1 MIRALLGG
9 SFDPFHNGHLALVH
23 HLLDGAWADRVVV
36 VPAHRSPHKAHPV
49 ASGADRLAMAR
60 LALAGIAGVGVDSR
74 EVERGGISY
83 TVDTL
88 AELSVANPGDQ
99 WRLVIGADNLSAFT
113 TWRRWRRLLEL
124 AELLVVARAG
134 FGIEVPA
141 EVPEGVVVV
150 TEFDS
155 PVAATALRKSL
166 AVGRLPRSEVPAAV
180 LAHIQSGGLYGADQ
194 GRRRP

>member
-1 MIRALLGG
+1 
-9 SFDPFHNGHLALVH
+9 
-23 HLLDGAWADRVVV
+23 
-36 VPAHRSPHKAHPV
+36 
-49 ASGADRLAMAR
+49 MAR

-88 AELSVANPGDQ
+88 AELSLASPGDR

-124 AELLVVARAG
+124 ADLLVVARAG
-134 FGIEVPA
+134 FGIEVPT

-166 AVGRLPRSEVPAAV
+166 AVGGLPRSEVPTVV
-180 LAHIQSGGLYGADQ
+180 LAYIQSGGLYGADQ

>member
-49 ASGADRLAMAR
+49 ASGADRLTMAR
-60 LALAGIAGVGVDSR
+60 LALDGIAGVDVDSR

-88 AELSVANPGDQ
+88 AEMSLASPGDQ

-124 AELLVVARAG
+124 ADLLVVARAG
-134 FGIEVPA
+134 FGIEVPT

-166 AVGRLPRSEVPAAV
+166 AVGDLPRSEVPAAV
-180 LAHIQSGGLYGADQ
+180 LAYIQSGGLYGADQ

>member
-60 LALAGIAGVGVDSR
+60 LALAGIAGASVDSR

-124 AELLVVARAG
+124 AELLVGRCSHISSPAVYT
-134 FGIEVPA
+134 VPTRGA
-141 EVPEGVVVV
+141 VDRDHPG
-150 TEFDS
+150 
-155 PVAATALRKSL
+155 RK
-166 AVGRLPRSEVPAAV
+166 GCPCP
-180 LAHIQSGGLYGADQ
+180 
-194 GRRRP
+194 

>member
-1 MIRALLGG
+1 MIRALFGG
-9 SFDPFHNGHLALVH
+9 SFDPFHNGHLALVR
-23 HLLDGAWADRVVV
+23 HLLDGGWADRVIV
-36 VPAHRSPHKAHPV
+36 VPTAHSPHKGEPIAP
-49 ASGADRLAMAR
+49 GPDRIRLAR
-60 LALAGIAGVGVDSR
+60 LALQDIGRAEVDGR

-194 GRRRP
+194 GRRRS